1 MSPPYRPVISDRP
14 RHFKMIPHA
23 RLFDKLRIRGPG
35 APCRYTYGR
44 RRRPTPHSMAE
55 VQLADPAGGPRLSHE
70 VDLAAVAQQMVKLR
84 LTIRILSF
92 LAMRMPWTWIFGLP
106 RLHRLPELRGPPE
119 AQGVV
124 RPVFLA
130 VAPPFVPFSRQGQP
144 SRLQPPFFSGRH
156 PLSSCFGRLISCCF

>member
-119 AQGVV
+119 AHGVV
-124 RPVFLA
+124 RPLWGSRP
-130 VAPPFVPFSRQGQP
+130 PPFFPSSRNGQHSSLP
-144 SRLQPPFFSGRH
+144 TPFFSGS
-156 PLSSCFGRLISCCF
+156 PPWSSCFGPNLSS